1 MEKKITSILKENNL
15 YDENKM
21 IDISNCSKLDEFFDS
36 YKYNPTS
43 KQHIPSNVIRDDTGK
58 ILLNEIPFIVS
69 NQSILDKED
78 LKWIILNNGTRLLIK
93 ERDYS
98 EYQIYNELEIVI
110 MYFLKSLNISCA
122 NYDIAIL
129 DDKEVL
135 ITPSFLSHNE
145 KIITFD
151 NPYNIKEFYEFLK
164 QYGMQI
170 HYLKTIF
177 SGKMYG
183 DVDRFPR
190 NFGRIDGINKKG
202 KIVHRNC
209 PLFDNAEKNAILKR
223 EKPYLNNVYV
233 DNQENFKTD
242 VIFSYLL
249 TYEEIMSWVKTTVSK
264 VNLDQIIEKI
274 KTDKNIIISS
284 KAYSKINN
292 FFKDSEAIIND
303 ELKSKGQSFK
313 IKLT

>member
-1 MEKKITSILKENNL
+1 MEKRITNVLTNNNL
-15 YDENKM
+15 YDEKKKVDIKCCNKV
-21 IDISNCSKLDEFFDS
+21 DEFFET
-36 YKYNPTS
+36 YKYNGSS
-43 KQHIPSNVIRDDTGK
+43 KQHFPKNIARDDTGK

-69 NQSILDKED
+69 NQSVLDKED

-93 ERDYS
+93 QRDYS
-98 EYQIYNELEIVI
+98 QYEIYNELEIII
-110 MYFLKSLNISCA
+110 MYFLKSINISCA
-122 NYDIAIL
+122 NYDIGLL
-129 DDKEVL
+129 DGKEVL
-135 ITPSFLSHNE
+135 ITPSFLTPNE
-145 KIITFD
+145 KIVTFD

-164 QYGMQI
+164 QYNMQI

-223 EKPYLNNVYV
+223 EEPYLNNVYI
-233 DNQENFKTD
+233 DSEENFKAD
-242 VIFSYLL
+242 VIFNYLL
-249 TYEEIMSWVKTTVSK
+249 TYEEIMNWVKTTICK

-274 KTDKNIIISS
+274 KVDKNIIISNE
-284 KAYSKINN
+284 AYSKINS
-292 FFKDSEAIIND
+292 FFKDRESIIND
-303 ELKSKGQSFK
+303 ELKIKGQSYR